1 MKTLALIAVV
11 LGSITTAH
19 ADGFRCEG
27 ANTGITIQVYNHTNP
42 EIGTRVPAVMVVAD
56 SMVRSPNK
64 TVAVFNWENK
74 TLAYL
79 GNGLFQGK
87 VDLRYIETSRK
98 GENIAGTKLGY
109 LQSINLQILSHFGKN
124 FDYSRADQFKNNEI
138 LDSRISYIKRNG
150 EILEEKAICSRYLK
164 N

>member
-1 MKTLALIAVV
+1 MALMFLALT
-11 LGSITTAH
+11 SISTAQ

-27 ANTGITIQVYNHTNP
+27 VNTGITIQVYNHTQP
-42 EIGTRVPAVMVVAD
+42 EIGTRVPAIMVVSD

-64 TVAVFNWENK
+64 TVAVFSHENQ

-87 VDLRYIETSRK
+87 VDLRYTESSRK

-109 LQSINLQILSHFGKN
+109 LQYIQLQILSHFGKK
-124 FDYSRADQFKNNEI
+124 FDYSRADQFKDHEI
-138 LDSRISYIKRNG
+138 LDSRISYIKRDG
-150 EILEEKAICSRYLK
+150 EVLEEKAICSRYLK